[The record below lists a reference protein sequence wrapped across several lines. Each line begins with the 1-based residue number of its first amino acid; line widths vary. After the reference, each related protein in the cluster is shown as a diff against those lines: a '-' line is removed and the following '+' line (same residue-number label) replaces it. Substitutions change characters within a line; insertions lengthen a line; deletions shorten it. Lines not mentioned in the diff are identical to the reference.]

1 MCQLDQ
7 AFTIISLYS
16 LNITT
21 EYTPHKDYSYKV
33 QLLTSYIL
41 TATKEL
47 AAYQCEKYSQI

>member
-16 LNITT
+16 LNIT
-21 EYTPHKDYSYKV
+21 PHKDYSYGS
-33 QLLTSYIL
+33 TDNYSYIL
-41 TATKEL
+41 TSTKEL